1 MPSTSSRAT
10 AGGVGLPS
18 SNLPTG
24 TGNTMATLERA
35 NILRDQDEILDR
47 MGESMGALKDMAG
60 AITGEL
66 EEQATLLDET
76 SLAVDVASGNMEAV
90 TKRINKFIEA
100 SGGPKWCSVL
110 TGLTIV
116 LIILTWI
123 AFT

>member
-1 MPSTSSRAT
+1 MPSNP
-10 AGGVGLPS
+10 GG
-18 SNLPTG
+18 G